1 MCDDD
6 LYFFDV
12 ETKITDEVAK
22 KYLEHKYIVHLH

>member
-1 MCDDD
+1 MCDD

-22 KYLEHKYIVHLH
+22 KYLEYNKYIVHLH